1 MKLESNIP
9 RFFKAPGQS
18 FFLFGPRGTGKS
30 TWLKGNY
37 PDALWIDLLE
47 PETYRSLSARPERL
61 SELVLGNR
69 DKKVVVIDEVQKIP
83 ELLSL
88 VHALIER
95 DKNRHFILTGSSA
108 RKLKK
113 TGVDLLAG
121 RLLLRTMHPFV
132 AGELGSRFDL
142 MQALTVGLVP
152 LVACA
157 LSPPDVLRTYAALY
171 VQEEVKMEGL
181 TRNVGDFSRFLEAI
195 TFSHGGD
202 LNLSNIAR
210 ECEVHRKV
218 VGSYIQ
224 ILEDLLLSFT
234 MPVFSKRAKRATVR
248 RSKFYFFD
256 AGVYRSLRPTG
267 PLDRSEEIEGAALEG
282 LVAQHLRAIVAYRND
297 DSRLYYWRTRSG
309 LEVDLVLY
317 GSNTFKAIEVKN
329 TTRIRPADT
338 RALRAFREEYPEA
351 EAVLV
356 YRGGERLALG
366 DVLCVPVEEFLRS
379 FVIAG

>member
-1 MKLESNIP
+1 VKLESNIP